1 MNILGNM
8 RISIRIGILATALV
22 LMMVFS
28 AALGLKLTS
37 NSNQGLKTVYL
48 DRIIPL
54 KQLKIISDEYA
65 VNIVDTSHKVRSTA
79 LNWNQ
84 GIENIDTAQK
94 NIKNEL
100 EAYLGTELVADEERL
115 VNELKPKLELA
126 DESIAKLRS
135 IIQEKNEQDLVSYIQ
150 QELYPVIDPVTEV
163 IAKLIDVQLVV
174 AEKVY
179 HQAESD
185 YAAGQNT
192 MIAIIVAAI
201 FISIVVTILIGRSIM
216 SQLGGEPQAIQHI
229 ATRIAAGD
237 LDAAKEIVREKAQG
251 VSLAM
256 LGINDSLTS
265 ISRELEETVEKIK
278 LGDLRFRAD
287 SSTLSGFFAGI
298 MNNANTLADSLV
310 DYLDDI
316 ANPITC
322 IGKDQTVL
330 FSNKA
335 AQSAEL
341 IPSAD
346 NRKECI
352 GQLSNNTNG
361 NHFEKILSA
370 DDLVHKASINPDTTV
385 SYTGI
390 PISDNKGS
398 LTGVFEIIVD
408 QTEVIGMQRKVEA
421 LAEQASTISE
431 RLASSSELL
440 NQQVDEAS
448 RGAAIQSERT
458 AETATAMEQMNAT
471 VVEVARNAAEA
482 AENTNL
488 ARTKAEDGATVV
500 GNVVVAIEDIQKQA
514 DGLRADTVE
523 MGKYAEGI
531 SSIIEVISD
540 IADQTNLLAL
550 NAAIE
555 AARAGEAGRGFA
567 VVADEVRKLAE
578 KTMTATTEVNN
589 AVTAIQTS
597 SRKNIS
603 STEAAVKSVNTSTEL
618 ADKAGEVLKEIV
630 NYSDDSSQRVQS
642 IASASEE
649 QSAAAEQ
656 ITRAS
661 EEVDRISQ
669 ETSSSMRQAAHS
681 VDEIAEM
688 TKELD
693 KLIQAMVS

>member
-1 MNILGNM
+1 MNILNNM
-8 RISIRIGILATALV
+8 RISIRIGLLAAVLV

-28 AALGLKLTS
+28 AVLGLKLTA
-37 NSNQGLKTVYL
+37 NSNDGLKTVYL
-48 DRIIPL
+48 DRVIPL

-79 LNWNQ
+79 LTWDQ
-84 GIENIDTAQK
+84 GINNLDTAQTH
-94 NIKNEL
+94 IKKEL
-100 EAYLGTELVADEERL
+100 DAYLGTELVPAEEKL
-115 VNELKPKLELA
+115 VTELRPKLERA
-126 DESIAKLRS
+126 DKSIAKLRS
-135 IIQEKNEQDLVSYIQ
+135 ILQSNDGQRLTSYIQ

-174 AEKVY
+174 AEEVY
-179 HQAESD
+179 HQAESE

-192 MIAIIVAAI
+192 MIAIIFAAI
-201 FISIVVTILIGRSIM
+201 FVSIAITILIGRSIM
-216 SQLGGEPQAIQHI
+216 SQLGGEPQTIQRI
-229 ATRIAAGD
+229 ATRIASGD
-237 LDAAKEIVREKAQG
+237 LDAANEIELSKARG

-256 LGINDSLTS
+256 LEINDSLTS
-265 ISRELEETVEKIK
+265 ISTELEETVEKIK

-316 ANPITC
+316 ANPIIC
-322 IGKDQTVL
+322 ISKGQNVL

-335 AQSAEL
+335 AQSAGL
-341 IPSAD
+341 IPTTESR
-346 NRKECI
+346 RKCI
-352 GQLSNNTNG
+352 EQLNKNPHSGHYEN
-361 NHFEKILSA
+361 ILNA
-370 DDLVHKASINPDTTV
+370 ENLNLQAGTNPDTTV

-390 PISDNKGS
+390 PITDSQGS

-408 QTEVIGMQRKVEA
+408 QTEVIGMQQKVAA

-431 RLASSSELL
+431 RLASSSEIL

-488 ARTKAEDGATVV
+488 AKTKAEDGATVV
-500 GNVVVAIEDIQKQA
+500 GKVMVAIGDIQKQA
-514 DGLRADTVE
+514 EGLRKDTIE
-523 MGKYAEGI
+523 MGNQAEGI

-589 AVTAIQTS
+589 AITAIQTS

-603 STEAAVKSVNTSTEL
+603 STEAAVKSVDTSTEL

-630 NYSDDSSQRVQS
+630 TYSDDSSERVQS

-649 QSAAAEQ
+649 QSSTAEQ

-693 KLIQAMVS
+693 ELIQAMVS